1 MTAAPD
7 TTPAAWRVVLAC
19 FLCAVFAWGFSF
31 YAHGIYL
38 VELQKARGWSTGLIS
53 SIVTGH
59 YVLGALLLPAIAR
72 AIGRFGPRAVLL
84 SGLVVLAG
92 ALGAT
97 IVQRHPTGLV
107 RIVGTDG
114 VYRWSGMGWRFE
126 PLVDQWIDQV
136 ADGDGDHHVLHRLL
150 EFAVHDLGARG
161 IGAILVYRPDES
173 LTLSHELRLQTPPK
187 LRITWPMAL
196 APLRHALAQTDGAAL
211 FDDEGVLMEIGVR
224 LVPTFEA
231 EVGVEGYRGMRHTA
245 ARRYSYDDPGATVIV
260 VSEDGPVT
268 VFRGGQLTGTAEV
281 GIDEQA
287 APS

>member
-1 MTAAPD
+1 M
-7 TTPAAWRVVLAC
+7 
-19 FLCAVFAWGFSF
+19 
-31 YAHGIYL
+31 
-38 VELQKARGWSTGLIS
+38 
-53 SIVTGH
+53 
-59 YVLGALLLPAIAR
+59 
-72 AIGRFGPRAVLL
+72 
-84 SGLVVLAG
+84 AG

-107 RIVGTDG
+107 RIVTHDG
-114 VYRWSGMGWRFE
+114 VYRWSGLGWRHE
-126 PLVDQWIDQV
+126 PLVDQWIDQG
-136 ADGDGDHHVLHRLL
+136 AEGDGDHHVLHRLL

-196 APLRHALAQTDGAAL
+196 APLRHALAQSDGAAL

-224 LVPTFEA
+224 LVPSSEA
-231 EVGVEGYRGMRHTA
+231 EVGIDGFQGMRHTA

-268 VFRGGQLTGTAEV
+268 VFRGGELSGTAEIV
-281 GIDEQA
+281 IDEQA
-287 APS
+287 ATG